1 METRMTAKELHDL
14 ACNDHSL
21 RQFIEDVKARL
32 TAQIPDQRVAVWL
45 HAIAEDLLVQGDAFY
60 RTLPDSELLPLDAA
74 TIRLIVDE
82 NWKTPAPPSPA
93 YQQVVDGKVV
103 ATFTTAQLTRIRFSG
118 DGLYG
123 KGIVEEYAQTGIL
136 LSVDAIMK
144 IQTGLLG
151 I

>member
-1 METRMTAKELHDL
+1 MTAKELHDL

-32 TAQIPDQRVAVWL
+32 TARIPDQLVAVWL
-45 HAIAEDLLVQGDAFY
+45 RAIAEDLLVQGDAFY
-60 RTLPDSELLPLDAA
+60 RTMPDSELLPFDAA

-82 NWKTPAPPSPA
+82 NGKTPVPPSPA

-136 LSVDAIMK
+136 PSVDAIMK